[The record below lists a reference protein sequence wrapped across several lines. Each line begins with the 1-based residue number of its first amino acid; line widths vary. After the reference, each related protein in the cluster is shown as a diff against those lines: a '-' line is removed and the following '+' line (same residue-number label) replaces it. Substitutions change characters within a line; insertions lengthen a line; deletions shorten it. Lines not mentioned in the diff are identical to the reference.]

1 MLNSRY
7 GKSNKTIHATNVQ
20 CIGNEFSLT
29 ECHKILYSLS
39 QGKKKLQT
47 AEVAGV
53 KCVNNEPTPHTCIT
67 SPDVDSSH
75 SCSNK
80 GSVRLM
86 KDGGQSTNS
95 EGRVEYCN
103 GTYWT
108 PLCTMDNRAA
118 TVICKQ
124 LGHTQYQCKA
134 LTPITCLEYD

>member
-7 GKSNKTIHATNVQ
+7 GKSKKTIHATNVQ
-20 CIGNEFSLT
+20 CTGNEFSLT

-39 QGKKKLQT
+39 HGKRELQT

-53 KCVNNEPTPHTCIT
+53 NCVHNEPTPPTCTT

-75 SCSNK
+75 SCSSK

-86 KDGGQSTNS
+86 KDGVQLTT

-103 GTYWT
+103 GEYWT

-118 TVICKQ
+118 TVVCKL
-124 LGHTQYQCKA
+124 LGHTQYRCKE
-134 LTPITCLEYD
+134 LIPITYMSSR